1 MAWEYQMLVVQVIAP
16 LELYPFKDSSEVV
29 QTILDQG
36 I

>member
-1 MAWEYQMLVVQVIAP
+1 MAWEYQMLVVQVIVP
-16 LELYPFKDSSEVV
+16 LELYPIKDSSEVV